1 MKVRRAVLAGG
12 LALALVALGGCGGD
26 SSGDDGAGGSAK
38 AAQVFK
44 VGDTAKLGDAEIIV
58 HGVKDP
64 FDSGN
69 PVARPPAGFR
79 QVAVDA
85 EVKNLSSKPRVFS
98 GFSQF
103 DLKDSTNKTFTAV
116 PSPRQV
122 PTIGGEAAPGAALR
136 GMVVFQIPEA
146 STGLQLVFKTPNLA
160 EGSVTYNLS

>member
-12 LALALVALGGCGGD
+12 LAVALVALGGCGGD
-26 SSGDDGAGGSAK
+26 DSTDSDAGGAAK
-38 AAQVFK
+38 AVQVYK
-44 VGDTAKLGDAEIIV
+44 VGDTARLGDAEVVV

-103 DLKDSTNKTFTAV
+103 DLKDSTNKSFTAV
-116 PSPRQV
+116 PLPRTI
-122 PTIGGEAAPGAALR
+122 PSIGGEAAPGAAIR
-136 GMVVFQIPEA
+136 GMVAFQIPEA
-146 STGLQLVFKTPNLA
+146 STGLQLVFKTPLLT
-160 EGSVTYNLS
+160 EGSVTYNLT